1 MSRPEHTAAADEF
14 YNRRESKKYTESGR
28 IVNIQRTMAARAIEL
43 LNLPKGKPLLLLD
56 IGCGSAISSAQL
68 GRAGHVWVG
77 FDVSRSMLEL
87 ARGSR
92 LKSGD
97 VAEADIGQGVP
108 LRAGVFDGAIS
119 ISAVQWLCVKQTP
132 NQNPAKRLKIF
143 FKSLRKC
150 LAFDARAVLQ
160 VYPENTDQMDMLADA
175 ARNAG
180 FEGGIV
186 VDYPRSMKAKK
197 FYLCLWK
204 FDRLPSRTKAM
215 TSSSDSLLPPT
226 RQFSSDRRKKK
237 GNRKPKIRGSGGG
250 EPAGRRRERTP
261 SSSSIN
267 STGKPRYRKK
277 RKKRT

>member
-1 MSRPEHTAAADEF
+1 
-14 YNRRESKKYTESGR
+14 
-28 IVNIQRTMAARAIEL
+28 MAARAIEL

-68 GRAGHVWVG
+68 GRSGHVWVG
-77 FDVSRSMLEL
+77 FDISRSMLEL

-97 VAEADIGQGVP
+97 VAEADIGQGMP

-132 NQNPAKRLKIF
+132 DQDPARRLKLF
-143 FKSLRKC
+143 FKTLRKC

-160 VYPENTDQMDMLADA
+160 VYPENTDQMDMLATA

-204 FDRLPSRTKAM
+204 FDRMPSRTQAM
-215 TSSSDSLLPPT
+215 TSTSDSLLPPT
-226 RQFSSDRRKKK
+226 VQFSSGRKKK
-237 GNRKPKIRGSGGG
+237 KGRRKSKIRGRGG
-250 EPAGRRRERTP
+250 ELVGRHESKP
-261 SSSSIN
+261 SSSMK
-267 STGKPRYRKK
+267 TGGTKGRPNKK
-277 RKKRT
+277 RRRKRTL